1 MMPSM
6 PNIFDIPPIDSTVVF
21 LAIALA
27 TLLGGLA
34 VYLVQQ
40 SKLSKLHAEAAR
52 LEAELAVE
60 RRRAVE
66 RIAALEEAREQLR
79 ETFGAMASEALKH
92 NSGEFLKLA
101 QENLKRFQSQA
112 EGSLT
117 QREKAVENLV
127 KPIRDA
133 LEKTELQIR
142 HMENDR
148 KEAYGSLTKHLETM
162 AASQILLQGETRN
175 LVQALRRPEVRGQ
188 WGELTLKRLAELAG
202 MVDRCDFYEQEQ
214 VQTDSG
220 RQRPDMIVRMP
231 DGREII
237 VDAKTPLDAY
247 LSAIEASDDET
258 RKRELERHA
267 RKVRERVRELSAKA
281 YWQQFKNAPDF
292 VVLFIPG
299 DQFLS
304 AALDQDR
311 SLLEDALA
319 AKVILATPTSFVAL
333 LRAVAFGWRQEALTE
348 NAERIREVGEDL
360 YQRLGTFADH
370 LSKVGKSLDNSVN
383 AYNKAVG
390 SFDSR
395 ILPGAR
401 KFAELGISAKTEITD
416 PDQVERAARA
426 VQSTESASPSEADTS
441 DIDSEPPR
449 H

>member
-1 MMPSM
+1 MPPIE
-6 PNIFDIPPIDSTVVF
+6 PNIIVF
-21 LAIALA
+21 ALA
-27 TLLGGLA
+27 VALAALLGGLA
-34 VYLVQQ
+34 VFLLQHRKQ
-40 SKLSKLHAEAAR
+40 SQLRADNAR

-60 RRRAVE
+60 RRRAEE
-66 RIAALEEAREQLR
+66 RIAALDEARDQLR

-101 QENLKRFQSQA
+101 QENLKAFHVHA

-127 KPIRDA
+127 KPIREA

-142 HMENDR
+142 RMENER

-162 AASQILLQGETRN
+162 AESQRLLQGETRN

-214 VQTDSG
+214 VQTEAG

-231 DGREII
+231 DGREIV

-247 LSAIEASDDET
+247 LSAIEASDDEM

-281 YWQQFKNAPDF
+281 YWQQFRNAPDF

-299 DQFLS
+299 DQFLT
-304 AALDQDR
+304 AALDHDR

-319 AKVILATPTSFVAL
+319 SKVILATPTSFVAL

-348 NAERIREVGEDL
+348 NAERIRELGEDL
-360 YQRLGTFADH
+360 YQRLGTFAEH
-370 LSKVGKSLDNSVN
+370 LVKVGKSLDASVS

-390 SFDSR
+390 SFDTR

-401 KFAELGISAKTEITD
+401 KFTELGISAKTEVAELEQI
-416 PDQVERAARA
+416 ERTARN
-426 VQSTESASPSEADTS
+426 VQSGDATAASE
-441 DIDSEPPR
+441 IE

>member
-1 MMPSM
+1 M
-6 PNIFDIPPIDSTVVF
+6 PPIEPDILVF
-21 LAIALA
+21 ALA
-27 TLLGGLA
+27 VVLAALLGGLL
-34 VYLVQQ
+34 VFLVQHRKQ
-40 SKLSKLHAEAAR
+40 NQLRAENAR

-60 RRRAVE
+60 RRRAEE
-66 RIAALEEAREQLR
+66 RIAALDEARDQLR

-101 QENLKRFQSQA
+101 QENLKAFHVHA

-127 KPIRDA
+127 KPIREA
-133 LEKTELQIR
+133 LEKTEVQIR
-142 HMENDR
+142 RMEHER

-162 AASQILLQGETRN
+162 AESQRLLQGETRN

-214 VQTDSG
+214 VQTDAG

-231 DGREII
+231 DGREIV

-247 LSAIEASDDET
+247 LSAIEAGDDDT

-267 RKVRERVRELSAKA
+267 RKVRERVRELSGKA
-281 YWQQFKNAPDF
+281 YWQQFRNAPDF

-299 DQFLS
+299 DQFLT
-304 AALDQDR
+304 AALDHDR

-348 NAERIREVGEDL
+348 NAERIRELGEDL
-360 YQRLGTFADH
+360 YQRLGTFAEH
-370 LSKVGKSLDNSVN
+370 LIKVGKSLDASVS

-390 SFDSR
+390 SFDTR

-401 KFAELGISAKTEITD
+401 KFTELGISAKTEVAELEQI
-416 PDQVERAARA
+416 ERAARN
-426 VQSTESASPSEADTS
+426 VQSGDAAAASE
-441 DIDSEPPR
+441 IE

>member
-1 MMPSM
+1 MMPAM
-6 PNIFDIPPIDSTVVF
+6 PPIETTDIVF
-21 LAIALA
+21 ALA
-27 TLLGGLA
+27 VVLAALLGGLV
-34 VYLVQQ
+34 VYLVQHRKQ
-40 SKLSKLHAEAAR
+40 MDLRADAAR

-60 RRRAVE
+60 RRRVLE
-66 RIAALEEAREQLR
+66 RIAALDEAREQLR
-79 ETFGAMASEALKH
+79 ATFGAMAGEALKH

-101 QENLKRFQSQA
+101 QENLKAFHVHA

-127 KPIRDA
+127 KPIREA
-133 LEKTELQIR
+133 LEKTEVEIR
-142 HMENDR
+142 RMEHER

-162 AASQILLQGETRN
+162 AESQRLLQGETRN

-214 VQTDSG
+214 VQSDSG

-231 DGREII
+231 DGREIV

-247 LSAIEASDDET
+247 LSAIEAGDDDT

-281 YWQQFKNAPDF
+281 YWQQFRNAPDF

-319 AKVILATPTSFVAL
+319 AKVILATPTSLVAL

-360 YQRLGTFADH
+360 YQRLGTFGEH
-370 LSKVGKSLDNSVN
+370 LMRVGKSLDASVG

-395 ILPGAR
+395 ILPSAR
-401 KFAELGISAKTEITD
+401 KFTELGISAKSELTE
-416 PDQVERAARA
+416 PDQIERTARM
-426 VQSTESASPSEADTS
+426 VQSS
-441 DIDSEPPR
+441 DAPAPPENETPGAT
-449 H
+449 